1 MSHPRAVAQR
11 KPGTPLHSVLGGT
24 LRQTFPVTP
33 HGVQTWEKHQR
44 RTNDQIY
51 LTLMAIMWL
60 NFTNSRWGVK
70 LNLLDSD
77 SSTVLP
83 N

>member
-1 MSHPRAVAQR
+1 MSHPRAAAQR

-44 RTNDQIY
+44 RTNDQ
-51 LTLMAIMWL
+51 
-60 NFTNSRWGVK
+60 
-70 LNLLDSD
+70 NLSHPDGHHVAELYQ
-77 SSTVLP
+77 
-83 N
+83 